1 MVKASNPWLRSLLR
15 VGKKQQRTLSRA
27 LTSLIAPT
35 KPKARSKAAKPK
47 VTATAKALAKPKPV
61 ARSGPLVWPP
71 APVQPKSPVIARP
84 KAVARPASTPGRTG
98 KPTAAVRGAAPRS
111 VAAAPKAR
119 KPPLTPKLAPLPG
132 KWLAAQYA
140 GQYEQGTL
148 ARHLRYWLYIP
159 STAPL
164 SRLDGPGMPLV
175 VMLHGCEQSATQ
187 FADGSRMN
195 RLAEAAGCA
204 VLYPQQS
211 LTAHAH
217 RCWKW
222 YERATQ
228 QGGGDVPM
236 IVGMVRQVA
245 ERYPVDPTRIYIGG
259 ISAGAAMAH
268 LTALNHPDLFA
279 AVGLHSSPMFGA
291 GHSPIGALGVMQHGA
306 GTRVDGAM
314 AEVMQKRPK
323 FPALPAILIHGE
335 DDKVVRPINQ
345 TQLVRQEMLVN
356 QLTVASKVI
365 VTDKAASKRTHA
377 YRLRD
382 VYQGRK
388 VMLRVASI
396 ANLGHAW
403 SGGDDEFKFNS
414 RPGPDASKMM
424 LAFFAR
430 HRRTV

>member
-1 MVKASNPWLRSLLR
+1 MRA
-15 VGKKQQRTLSRA
+15 GKKQQRSLSRA

-35 KPKARSKAAKPK
+35 TPKARPKAAAKPRVAAKPK
-47 VTATAKALAKPKPV
+47 AVAK
-61 ARSGPLVWPP
+61 
-71 APVQPKSPVIARP
+71 PKSPVVA
-84 KAVARPASTPGRTG
+84 KAKIIPSAASTSGNFGWPA
-98 KPTAAVRGAAPRS
+98 PTAGRVAKPVAKVRATAPRS
-111 VAAAPKAR
+111 VAAAPKAS
-119 KPPLTPKLAPLPG
+119 KPPVAAKQAPLPG

-140 GQYEQGTL
+140 GQFDQGSL

-159 STAPL
+159 STAPV

-211 LTAHAH
+211 ITAHAH

-228 QGGGDVPM
+228 NGGGDVPL
-236 IVGMVRQVA
+236 IVGIVRQVA
-245 ERYPVDPTRIYIGG
+245 ERYPVDRSRIYIGG

-268 LTALNHPDLFA
+268 ITALNHPDMFA

-291 GHSPIGALGVMQHGA
+291 GHSPMGALGVMQHGA
-306 GTRVDGAM
+306 LTRVDGAM
-314 AEVMQKRPK
+314 AEVMQKHPG
-323 FPALPAILIHGE
+323 FPALPAILIQGE
-335 DDKVVRPINQ
+335 DDKIVRPINQ

-356 QLTVASKVI
+356 HLSAANKVI

-396 ANLGHAW
+396 ASLGHAW

-430 HRRTV
+430 HRRTG